1 VPFSDQY
8 LRANDLLVRIRRPID
23 MAAQLGVAC
32 LVCLIIGDALP
43 LWQRILYPVLT
54 AVAVGGQF
62 LLHRAFLHDR
72 ARNHANSA
80 RWRWGFAFVY
90 AANGL
95 LFGAALA
102 LLVLQPREEGVLIAI
117 SALVGMGVSVAL
129 TTAAMHRLALLVVA
143 CAFLPPVLL
152 LVMRAAA
159 GDLAFAAIGTL
170 LGLLLASFVLRLH
183 RYYRRGSA
191 LIARLREGLRER
203 DRSNESARAAEAR
216 LRSILDTAPFPI
228 VVVRQGDGAFLYS
241 NRPAAQ
247 LFGIALSDDPAAG
260 VRYRLDP
267 AHHHRLFPPAAD
279 GAEFQLATASG
290 GVIWASMAAA
300 PMQYGDEA
308 AALAV
313 VHDVTARR
321 ESEQRLR
328 EANDTLAHQAE
339 MLAARSETLEAARR
353 AAIEAHRVAE
363 YANRAKSQFLAH
375 MSHEL
380 RTPLNAIIGFS
391 EIMALQM
398 LGASGVPQY
407 DRYARDIH
415 TAGRHL
421 LTVID
426 DILDLSKIEAGRME
440 LQAGPV
446 NWGGLKADCL
456 LLVRPMA
463 ADRQV
468 RLQISGAD
476 TLSFIA
482 DARMTKQMLV
492 NLLSNAVK
500 FTATGGLVHLQAEP
514 APDGGMLLSVADT
527 GIGMN
532 AADISKALQ
541 PFGQA
546 DNAMV
551 SQLRGTGLGLPLVKS
566 LIELHN
572 GRLEIESEP
581 GRGTQVRLYFPPAA
595 Q

>member
-1 VPFSDQY
+1 M
-8 LRANDLLVRIRRPID
+8 NDLLVKIRRPID
-23 MAAQLGVAC
+23 MAAQFIVAC
-32 LVCLIIGDALP
+32 LVPFTVGDALP
-43 LWQRILYPVLT
+43 LWQRLLYPILT
-54 AVAVGGQF
+54 ALVVGAQF
-62 LLHRAFLHDR
+62 LLHRSYRGDSER
-72 ARNHANSA
+72 SKTNRT
-80 RWRWGFAFVY
+80 RWSLLFHLVY

-95 LFGAALA
+95 LFGIGLSVLA
-102 LLVLQPREEGVLIAI
+102 LLPRGEGVLLAI
-117 SALVGMGVSVAL
+117 CGLVGMGISVAL
-129 TTAAMHRLALLVVA
+129 TTAAMASLS
-143 CAFLPPVLL
+143 LL
-152 LVMRAAA
+152 LVTLTYLPPFLLLVARAAP
-159 GDLAFAAIGTL
+159 GDLSLAATGGM
-170 LGLLLASFVLRLH
+170 LGLLVAAFVLRFQV
-183 RYYRRGSA
+183 YYRRGSA
-191 LIARLREGLRER
+191 LVERLRESLRER
-203 DRSNESARAAEAR
+203 SQISATARAAEAR

-228 VVVRQGDGAFLYS
+228 VVVRQSDGGFLYS

-247 LFGIALSDDPAAG
+247 LFGIALPDDPAAM

-267 AHHHRLFPPAAD
+267 AHHHRIFAAPADQPED
-279 GAEFQLATASG
+279 GAEREFQLATAHG
-290 GVIWASMAAA
+290 GVIWASMAAVA
-300 PMQYGDEA
+300 MQYGGA
-308 AALAV
+308 PAALAV

-321 ESEQRLR
+321 QSEQRLR
-328 EANDTLAHQAE
+328 EANETLAHQAE

-353 AAIEAHRVAE
+353 AAIEAHRAAE

-398 LGASGVPQY
+398 LGASGVQQY

-415 TAGRHL
+415 NAGRHL
-421 LTVID
+421 LSVID

-440 LQAGPV
+440 LQPGPV
-446 NWGGLKADCL
+446 VWGSLRGDCL
-456 LLVRPMA
+456 LLVRPLA

-468 RLQISGAD
+468 RMQVDGPD
-476 TLSFIA
+476 ELSFIA
-482 DARMTKQMLV
+482 DSRMAKQMLV

-500 FTATGGLVHLQAEP
+500 FTAPGGLVSLQAE
-514 APDGGMLLSVADT
+514 ALPDGGGTLLSVSDT
-527 GIGMN
+527 GIGMSV
-532 AADISKALQ
+532 ADIDKALL

-581 GRGTQVRLYFPPAA
+581 GRGTIVRLYFPPVA